1 LTRISQHKDGGID
14 LTARVQR
21 QKNTTLGNG
30 GAIMRKLFFVIAIT
44 SVSLFARNAKAFCLT
59 SCDPTEADGQKVFE
73 NLLHRIF
80 GNVPFTVTSFKK
92 TNGMSITNAPVQS
105 YQLFF
110 EGAIQLPQGANP
122 DCNPNGNTLQVLSCQ
137 TMGRKFY
144 PPGQI
149 ITYKETYVFQKT
161 EKGWLGVDGVVY

>member
-1 LTRISQHKDGGID
+1 
-14 LTARVQR
+14 
-21 QKNTTLGNG
+21 
-30 GAIMRKLFFVIAIT
+30 MRKILFTIAVI
-44 SVSLFARNAKAFCLT
+44 FAALSTCEAHAFCMMN
-59 SCDPTEADGQKVFE
+59 CEPTEADGQKVFE

-144 PPGQI
+144 PVGQI